1 MIHGKHQG
9 YGYGKPDES
18 KSKVHEARE
27 TAAAAAAVANAATG
41 ADAPEENAAKAE
53 KVRVCG
59 NVRALA
65 LESNDNE

>member
-18 KSKVHEARE
+18 KSKVH
-27 TAAAAAAVANAATG
+27 
-41 ADAPEENAAKAE
+41 DE

>member
-18 KSKVHEARE
+18 KSKVH
-27 TAAAAAAVANAATG
+27 
-41 ADAPEENAAKAE
+41 DE

-59 NVRALA
+59 NVGPGAAFRRLIALVKINCRACGRRWLCRRALP
-65 LESNDNE
+65 LPP